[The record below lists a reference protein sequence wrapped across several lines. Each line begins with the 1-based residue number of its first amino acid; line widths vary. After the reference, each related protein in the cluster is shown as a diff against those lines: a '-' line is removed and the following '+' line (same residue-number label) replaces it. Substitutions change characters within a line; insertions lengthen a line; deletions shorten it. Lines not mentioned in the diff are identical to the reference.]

1 MISTVDLMKNL
12 LCQVTFGINIY
23 LRHMSLK
30 MVKTKQNV
38 VLDVNYLVVIVIFSL
53 LHQANVI
60 LGDIL
65 IGVQELYRILM
76 LLKHITNQ
84 VAKLIPFVE
93 KSLHK
98 EMLNFRLGS
107 PTHI

>member
-1 MISTVDLMKNL
+1 
-12 LCQVTFGINIY
+12 
-23 LRHMSLK
+23 
-30 MVKTKQNV
+30 MVKTILSA
-38 VLDVNYLVVIVIFSL
+38 VLDVNYLVAIVIFLL

-65 IGVQELYRILM
+65 IGVQELYQILM

-93 KSLHK
+93 KSLHI

-107 PTHI
+107 TTHI